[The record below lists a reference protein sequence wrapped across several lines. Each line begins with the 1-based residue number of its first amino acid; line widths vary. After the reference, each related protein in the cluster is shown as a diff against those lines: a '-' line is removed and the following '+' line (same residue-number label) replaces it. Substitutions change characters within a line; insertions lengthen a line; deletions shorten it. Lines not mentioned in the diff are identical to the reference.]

1 MEKIKIIEKDFE
13 HKCTG
18 CGACMNACPVGAIE
32 MVEGYHTFMYPKI
45 NEEKCIHCKKCVLT
59 CPVNN
64 LKKKNPIPETMY
76 AFRTKDEVRQK
87 CSSGGVFPVLAN
99 YIIEKGGYVCGAAF
113 DDNMKLH
120 HILVS
125 NKTDLP
131 KLYLSKYL
139 QSSIGT
145 IYKDIEALLKQNKIV
160 LFCGTPCQV
169 AGLNNMLGKDYDNL
183 YCLDIL
189 CHGVPSQKLFDMYLK
204 DISGDKKVIDVNFR
218 NKSFGWTAEHMWVK
232 FDNGAI
238 YTKTRAE
245 GDPYAKAFLENIDLR
260 DACESCAFSEFP
272 RLGDLTIG
280 DFWGIQKI
288 DAAQNDN
295 KGTSI
300 VLCNSKKGQEL
311 LEILLKSGKCMNY
324 PFDKT
329 LPNRFNK
336 LFPHSKLKSRF
347 FKLLNHHS
355 FSEAVEYVK
364 NGKYDVGL
372 VCNYLAINFGGGL
385 TQFALFNVLED
396 LGYSTLMI
404 ERPLDAL
411 EKAGNDLLNKLYLK
425 NPFINCAQRYSSKN
439 EMLKLNNICDNFVVG
454 SDVLFRNS
462 LWNKM
467 GKISTLDWVQSTK
480 RKIAYAGSYGFD
492 FMEGSKNDTA
502 EMAYYMQKFDA
513 FSVREESGVKLFKE
527 NFGVDA
533 THVLD
538 PVFLCDISHFNEFAS
553 LSNIEYN
560 KKYICSYLLDPSLD
574 KINILDFAK
583 KKLNE
588 KYFIFSEYF
597 DNPKL
602 KSFKEQN
609 PSIKFETLYSED
621 RLKYIKDCDF
631 LIADS
636 FHGICFAIIYN
647 KNFIC
652 IVNESRGATRFYSLL
667 KMFNLEDRIV
677 YNFEDVKNNPKLFE
691 PIDYTKVNKILEQEK
706 NRCLKW
712 LSDALEKPTDK
723 AFDTYDILIQKN
735 IKLENELNFLRKI
748 LKVDYIFENEIFKYI
763 DKLNAEKNHLAIII
777 SSKDTPGLA
786 INSNLVTKL
795 QTLGLST
802 NLQGKHWCGYSVII
816 YKGMAVDEKCEYE
829 KSVETSFST
838 SNLSIKSISSPL
850 HCGNLSSIKINNI
863 EYSLN
868 SRGLNFVVFD
878 LEKNCVTDKVAFDTH
893 IASFISKR

>member
-64 LKKKNPIPETMY
+64 LKKKNPVPEKMY
-76 AFRTKDEVRQK
+76 AFRAKDEVRQK

-113 DDNMKLH
+113 DDDMKLH
-120 HILVS
+120 HTIVS
-125 NKTDLP
+125 NKNDLP

-139 QSSIGT
+139 QSSVGT
-145 IYKDIEALLKQNKIV
+145 IYKEIEALLKQNKIV

-288 DAAQNDN
+288 DASQNDN

-300 VLCNSKKGQEL
+300 VLFNSKKGQEL
-311 LEILLKSGKCMNY
+311 LKILLKSGKCINY

-329 LPNRFNK
+329 LPNRFNN
-336 LFPHSKLKSRF
+336 LLPHSKQKTRF

-364 NGKYDVGL
+364 NGKYDIGL
-372 VCNYLAINFGGGL
+372 VCNYLASNFGGIL
-385 TQFALFNVLED
+385 TQYALFNVLED
-396 LGYSTLMI
+396 LGYSTLLI
-404 ERPLDAL
+404 ERPLNSP
-411 EKAGNDLLNKLYLK
+411 EKINEEFVKKLYNK
-425 NPFINCAQRYSSKN
+425 PIFKQCATRYKTK
-439 EMLKLNNICDNFVVG
+439 EDMQDLNNICDNFVVG
-454 SDVLFRNS
+454 SDVLFRHS
-462 LWNKM
+462 LWEKM
-467 GKISTLDWVQSTK
+467 GKISTLDWVQNTK
-480 RKIAYAGSYGFD
+480 RKIAYAGSYGYD
-492 FMEGSKNDTA
+492 FLEKNAKNTA

-538 PVFLCDISHFNEFAS
+538 PVFLCNVNHFNELAKN
-553 LSNIEYN
+553 SNIN
-560 KKYICSYLLDPSLD
+560 TGNKYICSYLLDPSED
-574 KINILDFAK
+574 KSKILDFTS
-583 KKLNE
+583 KKLN
-588 KYFIFSEYF
+588 KNVKVFSEF
-597 DNPKL
+597 SRLPTEL
-602 KSFKEQN
+602 FKKYLN
-609 PSIKFETLYSED
+609 NYKFEELREED

-652 IVNESRGATRFYSLL
+652 IVNEARGATRFYSLL

-691 PIDYTKVNKILEQEK
+691 PIDYTKVNKILEQERT
-706 NRCLKW
+706 RCLKW

-735 IKLENELNFLRKI
+735 IKLENELNLLRKI

-786 INSNLVTKL
+786 INSNLATRL

-802 NLQGKHWCGYSVII
+802 NLQSKHWCGYSVII

-850 HCGNLSSIKINNI
+850 HCGNLSSIKINNT

-878 LEKNCVTDKVAFDTH
+878 LEKNCVTDKIAFDTH
-893 IASFISKR
+893 VANFISKR